1 MKIYILTLFP
11 EMFDGIFDHSI
22 IARATNKKLV
32 SISLINIRDFGEG
45 RHKVVDD
52 SPYGGGA
59 GMVLKADVLAKA
71 VKKLKIKNK
80 QSLRSG
86 ELQKSK
92 TILTSASGTPYK
104 QYKARELAKL
114 KELVIICGH
123 YEGVDERFIK
133 NYVDEQISI
142 GDYVLTGGEIPAM
155 VIVDSVVRLIS
166 GVLQKEE
173 ATINE
178 SFTENLLE
186 GPQYT
191 KPREFEGSKI
201 PEILLSGDHAE
212 IAKWRKQKSL
222 EKTKKQRPDLL
233 V

>member
-1 MKIYILTLFP
+1 MKISILTLFP

-22 IARATNKKLV
+22 IARAKSKKLV
-32 SISLINIRDFGEG
+32 DIELINIRDFGEG
-45 RHKVVDD
+45 RHKIVDD
-52 SPYGGGA
+52 RPYGGGA
-59 GMVLKADVLAKA
+59 GMVLRADILAKTIKSLK
-71 VKKLKIKNK
+71 VKKTDQTKI
-80 QSLRSG
+80 
-86 ELQKSK
+86 
-92 TILTSASGTPYK
+92 ILTSSTGEPYK
-104 QYKARELAKL
+104 QKKARELSKL
-114 KELVIICGH
+114 EELVIICGH

-155 VIVDSVVRLIS
+155 VIVDSVARLIP
-166 GVLQKEE
+166 GVLKKEE

-191 KPREFEGSKI
+191 KPREFEELNVPKV
-201 PEILLSGDHAE
+201 LLSGNHAE
-212 IAKWRKQKSL
+212 IVKWRTQKSL

-233 V
+233 K